1 MKNLALTCLFL
12 LISPVLPAG
21 ADEPAVHSPLVE
33 VLSEDQ
39 LFTPVPLAPAQ
50 GPAYAFFD
58 EPILFCTWTCFDGT
72 RDGAY
77 VATEG
82 DCGRAC
88 RLGCGSYCF
97 VL

>member
-1 MKNLALTCLFL
+1 MKNLVAICLTL
-12 LISPVLPAG
+12 LMSPVLLVSAE
-21 ADEPAVHSPLVE
+21 EPAVPPPLAE
-33 VLSEDQ
+33 VLSDDQ
-39 LFTPVPLAPAQ
+39 LSTPVPLAPAQ

-82 DCGRAC
+82 ACGRAC